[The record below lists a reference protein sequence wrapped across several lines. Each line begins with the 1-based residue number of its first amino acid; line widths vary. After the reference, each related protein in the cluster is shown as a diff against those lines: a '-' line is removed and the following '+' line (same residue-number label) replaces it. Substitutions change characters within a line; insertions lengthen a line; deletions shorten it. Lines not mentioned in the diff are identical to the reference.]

1 MEINTM
7 RTLFAS
13 LMLSMVAFTFVGCE
27 PKKEE
32 AKPATPAATEAK
44 PADAP
49 ATPAPAEEKK

>member
-1 MEINTM
+1 MEMNTM

-32 AKPATPAATEAK
+32 APAAPAATEAAK
-44 PADAP
+44 PADAAP
-49 ATPAPAEEKK
+49 AAPAEEKK

>member
-1 MEINTM
+1 M

-32 AKPATPAATEAK
+32 AKPAAPAATEA
-44 PADAP
+44 P
-49 ATPAPAEEKK
+49 ATPAAPAAPAEEKK